1 MTEKDPHQ
9 QREADKYDKPV
20 ASRELLLSLIEK
32 IKHPHQR
39 LKAIVKQLQ
48 YTDEDMLV
56 GLKHRLRAMENSGQ
70 IVFNKFKQYVI
81 ADRSDVLTGKV
92 IGHRDGFWLFLP
104 LLMVGKDL
112 YISSYEMKRVIHGD
126 IVGSYFTRSH

>member
-32 IKHPHQR
+32 SNIPPTFKS
-39 LKAIVKQLQ
+39 IVKQLQ

-56 GLKHRLRAMENSGQ
+56 GVKHRLRAMENSGQ
-70 IVFNKFKQYVI
+70 IVFNKFKQYAI
-81 ADRSDVLTGKV
+81 ANRRDVLTGKV
-92 IGHRDGFWLFLP
+92 IGHFCSG
-104 LLMVGKDL
+104 
-112 YISSYEMKRVIHGD
+112 
-126 IVGSYFTRSH
+126 